1 MTDIYTII
9 VVGTVLV
16 IGIIPLFFKK
26 FRGEDFLVSYYVDKV
41 KFKEYLTQLKKDG
54 DWIE

>member
-1 MTDIYTII
+1 MTDIYAII
-9 VVGTVLV
+9 VVGTALV

-26 FRGEDFLVSYYVDKV
+26 LRGEDFLVSYHVDKV
-41 KFKEYLTQLKKDG
+41 RFKEYLTQLKKDG